1 MSTDPATLKR
11 RQPNPPGRP
20 GLRGLGASLGKRATV
35 SFIVGVSIAPGQTAL
50 TRMPSW
56 AYSIAAV
63 RVRPMTPC
71 LLALQ
76 GEAFGEPRS
85 ASVDATLTIAPPS
98 PCARIAGIS
107 ARIASQVPRS
117 LMATIRSQTSMG

>member
-35 SFIVGVSIAPGQTAL
+35 SFIVGVSIAPGQTAW
-50 TRMPSW
+50 TRMPGW

-63 RVRPMTPC
+63 RVRPMTRC
-71 LLALQ
+71 LLAL
-76 GEAFGEPRS
+76 
-85 ASVDATLTIAPPS
+85 
-98 PCARIAGIS
+98 
-107 ARIASQVPRS
+107 
-117 LMATIRSQTSMG
+117 